1 MAAYLGIADNYDI
14 AVRTGSINA
23 GHTLVHEGRE
33 LKLRIVPCAFV
44 NPRTR
49 LLVGA
54 GALYSIETFM
64 KEVEVTKTVGR
75 VGVDANSGVIRHEHI
90 QRERND
96 EFLMKVVGSTG
107 SGVGVATV
115 DRTLRL
121 LRLAKDYPE
130 LAPFITDVCREVHEC
145 VELGGKVL
153 IEGTQ
158 GLYLSLYHGTYPYV
172 TSRDVSASGV
182 CSEVGVGPKDVDE
195 VVVVFKSYVTRV
207 GGGPLEG
214 ELPEDEAVRRGW
226 MEIASV
232 TGRKRRSAPF
242 NFKLAERSVKV
253 NSATQIALTKLD
265 ALYPECRGV
274 RNYGM
279 LPSDVKRFVEEI
291 EARLKVPVTLIGT
304 GPSTLDVIDR
314 RKS

>member
-1 MAAYLGIADNYDI
+1 MGHSDNYDI

-44 NPRTR
+44 NPTIR
-49 LLVGA
+49 LLVGP
-54 GALYSIETFM
+54 GALYSIETFFR
-64 KEVEVTKTVGR
+64 EVEVTKTAGR
-75 VGVDANSGVIRHEHI
+75 IGVDANSGIIRPEHI
-90 QRERND
+90 QKERSD
-96 EFLMKVVGSTG
+96 EFLMRIVGSTG
-107 SGVGVATV
+107 SGVGAAMV

-121 LRLAKDYPE
+121 LKLAKEYQE
-130 LAPFITDVCREVHEC
+130 LKPFITDVCAEIHGCLEK
-145 VELGGKVL
+145 GGRVL

-182 CSEVGVGPKDVDE
+182 CSEVGVGPKDIDE
-195 VVVVFKSYVTRV
+195 VIVVFKSYVTRV

-214 ELPEDEAVRRGW
+214 ELSEEESVKRGW

-242 NFKLAERSVKV
+242 NVELAKKSVKI

-265 ALYPECRGV
+265 AIYPECRGM
-274 RNYGM
+274 RDYWM
-279 LPSDVKRFVEEI
+279 LPDGAKRFVEDI
-291 EARLKVPVTLIGT
+291 EGKLGVQVTLIGT

-314 RKS
+314 RRGG